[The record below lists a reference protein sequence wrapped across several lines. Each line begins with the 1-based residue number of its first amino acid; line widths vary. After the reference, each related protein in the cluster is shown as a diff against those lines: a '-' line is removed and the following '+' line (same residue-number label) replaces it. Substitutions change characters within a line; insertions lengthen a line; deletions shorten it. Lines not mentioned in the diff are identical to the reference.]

1 MAKKVLTIEQKEK
14 KRWIKLRAAIRNVWQ
29 YDYVR
34 KAVIDAAIIDDQ
46 YNLHITTGEKMFT
59 CPICLKYWPIELATV
74 DHEPELGGFASFKE
88 FGEWVERCFNGPQR
102 AICKPCH
109 KRKKRPSRKSKG
121 AKQCS

>member
-1 MAKKVLTIEQKEK
+1 MSKKVLTIEQKEK

-34 KAVIDAAIIDDQ
+34 KAVIQGVEYDRDMIAGRFF
-46 YNLHITTGEKMFT
+46 L
-59 CPICLKYWPIELATV
+59 CPICQKEWPVELATV

-109 KRKKRPSRKSKG
+109 KRKKRPSKRSLKNVR
-121 AKQCS
+121 